1 MEIFTARTYLC
12 EDLVNR
18 VKGIACEKCEVIV
31 YDLTMH
37 FVTDE
42 TEEKAKGFGIQSIP
56 AIVVDGKLQDIE
68 VLKKSKVGQLLFH
81 NNNPGITKNA

>member
-1 MEIFTARTYLC
+1 M
-12 EDLVNR
+12 NR
-18 VKGIACEKCEVIV
+18 VRGIACEKCEVII
-31 YDLTMH
+31 YDLNTH

-68 VLKKSKVGQLLFH
+68 VLKKSKMGQLLFH
-81 NNNPGITKNA
+81 NNNPGFTNNA